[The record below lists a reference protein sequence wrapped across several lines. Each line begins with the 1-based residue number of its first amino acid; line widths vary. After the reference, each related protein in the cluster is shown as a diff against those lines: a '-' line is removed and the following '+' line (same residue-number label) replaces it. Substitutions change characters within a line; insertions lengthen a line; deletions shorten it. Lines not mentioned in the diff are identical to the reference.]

1 MHVGSPQIE
10 RFDASLRIFKRI
22 RPHEPLR
29 STMPDPFPQ
38 STPSPPARCAAAA
51 PVLLVT
57 FAILGVC
64 VSARP
69 GIAQPLNRVLF
80 EEMAVD
86 CLGTL
91 PETEGDLILHA
102 SEEMPYVRAVLVAA
116 WQADGRTIFLP
127 DSTKAGL
134 RIAYAIEEADVHYEK
149 RRRKQLAREVRL
161 VLRYDI
167 ADQDGR
173 VLADERCALV
183 RSDIIARAQRT
194 AVETE
199 AWPETQGAPPRRS
212 RARRMLEPV
221 VLTAAMTI
229 TAWLFFSLRSPG
241 EDSS

>member
-1 MHVGSPQIE
+1 
-10 RFDASLRIFKRI
+10 
-22 RPHEPLR
+22 
-29 STMPDPFPQ
+29 MPDPFRPSGLSPQ
-38 STPSPPARCAAAA
+38 PPPASPARCAAAA
-51 PVLLVT
+51 PALLVAL
-57 FAILGVC
+57 AIFGVC
-64 VSARP
+64 ASARS
-69 GIAQPLNRVLF
+69 GAAQPVNRVLF
-80 EEMAVD
+80 EEMAID

-102 SEEMPYVRAVLVAA
+102 PEEMPYVRAVLVAA

-127 DSTKAGL
+127 DSTRPGL
-134 RIAYAIEEADVHYEK
+134 RIAYAIEEAGVHYEK

-173 VLADERCALV
+173 VLADDRCALM
-183 RSDIIARAQRT
+183 RSDVITRAQRT

-212 RARRMLEPV
+212 RVRRMLEPV
-221 VLTAAMTI
+221 VLTAAMTV
-229 TAWLFFSLRSPG
+229 TAWLFFSLRSSG